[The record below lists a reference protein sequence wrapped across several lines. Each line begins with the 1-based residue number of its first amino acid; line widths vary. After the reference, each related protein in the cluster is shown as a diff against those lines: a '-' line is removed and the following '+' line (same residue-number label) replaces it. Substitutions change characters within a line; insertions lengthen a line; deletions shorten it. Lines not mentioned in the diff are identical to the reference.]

1 MHLDRRKHVATME
14 QVISTLDQLRGSTDW
29 RRMSAAARRHHGA
42 EADGLV
48 RFTLICEEG
57 TSSAHVRAALDAGA
71 GGATLS
77 LLSRRA
83 PDRREGEGEVAMTS
97 RARECCDLVI
107 PRALRES
114 IEEAVT
120 RAGLFAESSGGFIET
135 GIVYDAITAAGR

>member
-1 MHLDRRKHVATME
+1 
-14 QVISTLDQLRGSTDW
+14 
-29 RRMSAAARRHHGA
+29 
-42 EADGLV
+42 V

-83 PDRREGEGEVAMTS
+83 PAPHEGGGEVAMAS
-97 RARECCDLVI
+97 RARECCDLII
-107 PRALRES
+107 PRALKDR

-120 RAGLFAESSGGFIET
+120 RTGLFAESSGGFIET
-135 GIVYDAITAAGR
+135 GVVYDAITASGR